1 MGNNRNNE
9 KYFII
14 ITFITSFF
22 GVFITNGVII
32 GSPAIAAEFGMNNIS
47 QNWIPTILVFVVT
60 MFTLPAGQITGKFGF
75 KKSLV
80 IGQAVILIGL
90 LLCCISFDSNFFF
103 ISRVLQGI
111 GIAIANVS
119 EMAIIVLAIDKNRRG
134 RALGII
140 VTGVYLGTS
149 LSPVVCGFLVE
160 HFNWRSMFYITIFFT
175 AISTAIM
182 FIKIKDEWK
191 TNEHDKLDIKGMIIY
206 MFGIFLMI
214 YGITIF
220 MNIYG
225 KIFTAI
231 GLILLAVFGFYELR
245 QKTPAFEVNL
255 FRNHKFTLYNFAGL
269 FGYLAAMAIT
279 TILNYHFQYVRD
291 WSAQLT
297 GFILLIS
304 PIAMSI
310 TAPNAGRL
318 SDRIHP
324 QKIAT
329 TGMIISIIAFAI
341 LIFMDQ
347 SMPIYLIVI
356 AMILQAVGTGLFSSP
371 NMNAIMSSVDEKY
384 AGHASASQLTMRA
397 IGQTVSLSLLTLVF
411 AWVMGSLSIATE
423 HSSLIVQSS
432 QIICIICAI
441 ACVLAVI
448 FSLSGLKLEN
458 KISN

>member
-206 MFGIFLMI
+206 MLGIFLMI

-304 PIAMSI
+304 PIVMSI
-310 TAPNAGRL
+310 TAPNAGKL

-441 ACVLAVI
+441 ACVLGVI
-448 FSLSGLKLEN
+448 FSISGLKLEN

>member
-1 MGNNRNNE
+1 MDNNNSNE
-9 KYFII
+9 KYFIL

-32 GSPAIAAEFGMNNIS
+32 GSPAIAAEFGMNNVL

-60 MFTLPAGQITGKFGF
+60 MFTLPAGQLTGKFGF
-75 KKSLV
+75 KKSLL
-80 IGQAVILIGL
+80 IGQAIILIGL
-90 LLCCISFDSNFFF
+90 VLCCISLNSQMFF
-103 ISRVLQGI
+103 ISRILQGI
-111 GIAIANVS
+111 GIAIGNVC
-119 EMAIIVLAIDKNRRG
+119 EMAIVVLAIDKSRRG

-160 HFNWRSMFYITIFFT
+160 HFNWRSMFYMTIFFN
-175 AISTAIM
+175 AIATVIM
-182 FIKIKDEWK
+182 FLKIKDEWK
-191 TNEHDKLDIKGMIIY
+191 TNEEDKLDIKGMILY
-206 MFGIFLMI
+206 MLGILFLI

-220 MNIYG
+220 MDIYG
-225 KIFTAI
+225 KIYTVLGFV
-231 GLILLAVFGFYELR
+231 LLAGFGFYELH

-255 FRNHKFTLYNFAGL
+255 FRKHSFTLYNFAGM

-291 WSAQLT
+291 WSPQLT

-310 TAPNAGRL
+310 TAPNAGRF
-318 SDRIHP
+318 SDKIHP

-329 TGMIISIIAFAI
+329 IGMIISIIAFVI
-341 LIFMDQ
+341 LIFMNET
-347 SMPIYLIVI
+347 MPIYLIVI

-384 AGHASASQLTMRA
+384 AAHASASQLTMRA

-411 AWVMGSLSIATE
+411 AWIMGSLSIATE
-423 HSSLIVQSS
+423 HSIYIVQSS
-432 QIICIICAI
+432 QIICMICAI

-448 FSLSGLKLEN
+448 LSIAGLKSEN

>member
-255 FRNHKFTLYNFAGL
+255 FRNHTFTLYNFAGL

-304 PIAMSI
+304 PIVMSI

-347 SMPIYLIVI
+347 SMPIYIIVI

>member
-206 MFGIFLMI
+206 MLGIFLMI

-225 KIFTAI
+225 KIFTAV
-231 GLILLAVFGFYELR
+231 GLILLAGFGFYELR

-304 PIAMSI
+304 PIVMSI
-310 TAPNAGRL
+310 TAPNAGKL

-347 SMPIYLIVI
+347 SMPIYIIVI